1 MKDNIIVN
9 SICEYLKGKI
19 MSKEMFPGYRIV
31 EDEIANE
38 LGVSRTPLRRALTQ
52 LQYEGFLEIIPNRG
66 TYVIQSTQQEINWVY
81 EARICIETGL
91 AASIIENATQEDI
104 ADLRANYEK
113 QCQLKDNFSIVD
125 YSVLN
130 RDFHLKLTSI
140 SQNEYMRKFAEEV
153 YNRIF
158 IFLTYFD
165 NSLNNQ
171 NASTVH
177 LRMIEALEKKE
188 YEKFI
193 NAIIDDAEL
202 GNVDIAKS
210 KGSISHLTKL
220 REAQNGKSET
230 FRRDK

>member
-81 EARICIETGL
+81 EARVCIETGL
-91 AASIIENATQEDI
+91 AAGIIENVTQKDI
-104 ADLRANYEK
+104 DELRENYQK
-113 QCQLKDNFSIVD
+113 QCELMNSFSIVD

-140 SQNEYMRKFAEEV
+140 SKNEYMRKFAEEV

-165 NSLNNQ
+165 NTLNSR
-171 NASTVH
+171 NAASIH
-177 LRMIEALEKKE
+177 LRMIEALEKKDWE
-188 YEKFI
+188 MLVQ
-193 NAIIDDAEL
+193 AIIDDAEL
-202 GNVDIAKS
+202 GNVDIAKR
-210 KGSISHLTKL
+210 KNTISRPIKP
-220 REAQNGKSET
+220 AQPK
-230 FRRDK
+230 

>member
-66 TYVIQSTQQEINWVY
+66 TYVIQSTQEEINWVY

-91 AASIIENATQEDI
+91 AAGIIENATQKDI
-104 ADLRANYEK
+104 DELRANYDK
-113 QCQLKDNFSIVD
+113 QCELMNNFSIVD

-140 SQNEYMRKFAEEV
+140 SKNEYMRRFAEEV

-165 NSLNNQ
+165 NSLNNR
-171 NASTVH
+171 NAADVH
-177 LRMIEALEKKE
+177 LKMIEALEKKD
-188 YEKFI
+188 YEMLI
-193 NAIIDDAEL
+193 QAIIDDAEL
-202 GNVDIAKS
+202 GNVDIARGKKS
-210 KGSISHLTKL
+210 IVRLTK
-220 REAQNGKSET
+220 SDET
-230 FRRDK
+230 L